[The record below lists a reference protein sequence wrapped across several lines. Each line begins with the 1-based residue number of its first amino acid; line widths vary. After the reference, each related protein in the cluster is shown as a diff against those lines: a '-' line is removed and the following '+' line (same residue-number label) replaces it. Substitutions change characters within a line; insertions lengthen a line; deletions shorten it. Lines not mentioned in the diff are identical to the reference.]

1 MFLQQTVFSDIMDFT
16 ALQKKLNFDSV
27 NFEIKVKTKFSTSK
41 TNNCLSMEVISL
53 KYATKI
59 VILKNLWANF
69 VVFCPR
75 QIFSVR

>member
-1 MFLQQTVFSDIMDFT
+1 MDFT

-27 NFEIKVKTKFSTSK
+27 NFEINVKTKFSTSK